1 VFGEMSLLKRQPAV
15 ASVVV
20 RERAFVLRL
29 PDRYFME
36 VLMMH
41 PALMEY
47 VATLGATRA
56 EQNEALLRQG
66 DQVMDDHVA
75 LF

>member
-1 VFGEMSLLKRQPAV
+1 LLQQRPAI
-15 ASVVV
+15 ASVVTL
-20 RERAFVLRL
+20 ERSFLLRL

-41 PALMEY
+41 PALMEH

-56 EQNEALLRQG
+56 EQNARLLRQG
-66 DQVMDDHVA
+66 DRMLDDHVA